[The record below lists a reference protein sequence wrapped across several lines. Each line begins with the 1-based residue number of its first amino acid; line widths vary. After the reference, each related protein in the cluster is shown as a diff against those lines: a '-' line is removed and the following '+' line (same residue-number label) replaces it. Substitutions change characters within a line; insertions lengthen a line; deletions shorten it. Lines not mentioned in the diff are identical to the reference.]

1 MATMAEWTNPDRW
14 SALCSGAGCPIC
26 QRGEPLD
33 IVATLSVSW
42 VTMHVAPPVRGYVCL
57 VSKIHAVE
65 LHDLAEDTAAAFMQD
80 ARRVSK
86 SLSYVTGAVKINYEI
101 HGNSIPHLHM
111 HFFPRYRGDQFEGAP
126 INPKQA
132 VQPVY
137 LPSEF
142 DQIRRDFLEALLPSL
157 PHPIT

>member
-1 MATMAEWTNPDRW
+1 MAEWTNPDRW

-137 LPSEF
+137 LPGEF
-142 DQIRRDFLEALLPSL
+142 DQIRRDFLEALLPFL
-157 PHPIT
+157 PHLIT